1 MIFTATEKSQP
12 APLETGPGEQKD
24 DNIDD
29 LGRKTDGT
37 RQEQPGKAKPSK

>member
-1 MIFTATEKSQP
+1 MATEKSKP
-12 APLETGPGEQKD
+12 APLETCPGEQKD

-37 RQEQPGKAKPSK
+37 KQEQPGKAKPSKG